1 MNRLLR
7 FAAIAATLAFLG
19 GCVVA
24 PAPYA
29 YGPAYG
35 YAPAYAYA
43 PADYAPVYPAPVVGV
58 GIGGCFGCGRFH
70 RW

>member
-7 FAAIAATLAFLG
+7 FAAMAATLALLG
-19 GCVVA
+19 GCIVA
-24 PAPYA
+24 PAP

-35 YAPAYAYA
+35 YGYA
-43 PADYAPVYPAPVVGV
+43 PGYAYAPVYPAPVVGV
-58 GIGGCFGCGRFH
+58 GVGACFGCGRFH